1 MRTIIFNSLV
11 VLLLISCTNNDSVDL
26 TIYNPDLSIVQNL
39 DNGVLS
45 LDIVAELGITA
56 LHGLE
61 YGGGFIFHVDET
73 DGSLLIATDYSEAGI
88 TAWGDIF
95 DLDTNS
101 IIGSGLTNTE
111 QIVAGNAND
120 NSINGVEHD
129 GDYAFKTV
137 LDLEYN
143 NFDDW
148 FIPSRDS
155 MQAIYDKVHALGMV
169 NFNEDLTYWTS
180 TKLGYSPYVMN
191 FNIDWGGSF
200 TWSMYKLKWD
210 YDCKKIIIYS
220 FCL

>member
-39 DNGVLS
+39 DNGVLP
-45 LDIVAELGITA
+45 LDIVAEIGISA

-61 YGGGFIFHVDET
+61 YAGGFIFHVDET
-73 DGSLLIATDYSEAGI
+73 DGSILIATDYSEAGI
-88 TAWGDIF
+88 TGWGDIF

-101 IIGSGLTNTE
+101 IIGSGLSNT
-111 QIVAGNAND
+111 QALVNGNAND
-120 NSINGVEHD
+120 NSVNGVEHD

-155 MQAIYDKVHALGMV
+155 MQAIYDKVHALGMG

>member
-39 DNGVLS
+39 DNGVLPR
-45 LDIVAELGITA
+45 DIVAELGITA

-155 MQAIYDKVHALGMV
+155 MQAIYDNVHALGMGD
-169 NFNEDLTYWTS
+169 FNEDLTYWTS
-180 TKLGYSPYVMN
+180 TKEGYSPYVMN
-191 FNIDWGGSF
+191 FNIDWGGIALPGLCTNSNGI
-200 TWSMYKLKWD
+200 MIVRKL
-210 YDCKKIIIYS
+210 
-220 FCL
+220 